1 MLNNK
6 TFVLLTSGSIA
17 VAGWILGKYEFT
29 MANQV
34 LMVTAAAIAG
44 YPIAKNAL
52 TSLRFKVVGIEAL
65 VTIAA
70 VGAILIGEYWEAA
83 AVTILFA
90 LGSFLEAK
98 TMDKTRNAIQSLVE
112 LAPLKAVIKSESGE
126 REVPA
131 EEVNSGDIVAVKPG
145 GKIPVDGSIIKGRGT
160 INESH
165 VTGEPMPVEKGP
177 GEKVYSG
184 TINDAGYLEIRTEKA
199 GDDTTFAKILNLV
212 EEAQESKSP
221 TERFLTKFSRYYTP
235 GIIILSLLTYLF
247 TRDTKMA
254 LTLLVIAC
262 PGALVIATPVSIV
275 SAIGNGARKGALV
288 KGGEHLEKAGKINI
302 VAFDKTGTL
311 TYGRPAV
318 KKVKAFQGTE
328 TNVIE
333 MAASVETNSEHH
345 LARAITDAAGS
356 QAQTADDFIV
366 FPGKGASGIVTGSKV
381 LVGNRGMMH
390 EERITIPA
398 EVEEYLQGQ
407 EEKGYTGILVAQN
420 KSIVGVISIADQ
432 VRESAPAVINQLK
445 NMGID
450 KVVMLTGDN
459 QRTASSIAKELGID
473 EFKAGLLPEEKVEA
487 INGYIEQGN
496 TVAMVGDGI
505 NDAPALATANIGVA
519 MGAAGTDVAIE
530 VADIVLMGD
539 KLSMVPYVIG
549 LSKSAL
555 RNIKQNITFAVLVVA
570 ALLAGVLSKYVF
582 LASGMLAHEASVMI
596 VILNSMRLLIYKGE
610 QKERVGGA
618 AY

>member
-17 VAGWILGKYEFT
+17 IAGWILGKYEFT

-34 LMVTAAAIAG
+34 LMVTAAVVAG

-98 TMDKTRNAIQSLVE
+98 TMDKTRHAIQSLVE

-131 EEVNSGDIVAVKPG
+131 EEVNPGDIVAVKPG

-165 VTGEPMPVEKGP
+165 VTGEPMPVGKGP

-288 KGGEHLEKAGKINI
+288 KGGEHLEKAGKINV

-318 KKVKAFQGTE
+318 KNVKAFQGTE

-333 MAASVETNSEHH
+333 MAASIETNSEHH
-345 LARAITDAAGS
+345 LAKAITEAAGS
-356 QAQTADDFIV
+356 QAQAADDFNV

-398 EVEEYLQGQ
+398 EVEEYLQGR

-432 VRESAPAVINQLK
+432 VRESASAVINQLK

-473 EFKAGLLPEEKVEA
+473 EFQAGLLPEEKVEA

-505 NDAPALATANIGVA
+505 NDAPALATANIGIA

>member
-1 MLNNK
+1 MFNNK

-29 MANQV
+29 MANHI

-52 TSLRFKVVGIEAL
+52 MSLRFKVVGIEAL

-70 VGAILIGEYWEAA
+70 VGAIFIGEYWEAA

-98 TMDKTRNAIQSLVE
+98 TMDKTRNAIQSLVD
-112 LAPLKAVIKSESGE
+112 LAPLKAILKSESGE

-131 EEVNSGDIVAVKPG
+131 EDVNPGDIVVVKPG

-165 VTGEPMPVEKGP
+165 VTGEPMPVEKGS

-235 GIIILSLLTYLF
+235 GIIILSLLTYFF

-345 LARAITDAAGS
+345 LARAITEAAGS
-356 QAQTADDFIV
+356 QAQTADDFNV
-366 FPGKGASGIVTGSKV
+366 FPGMGASGIVTGSKV

-390 EERITIPA
+390 EERIAIPA

-432 VRESAPAVINQLK
+432 VRENAPAVINQLK

-459 QRTASSIAKELGID
+459 QRTASSIAEELGID
-473 EFKAGLLPEEKVEA
+473 AFRAGLLPEEKVEA

-539 KLSMVPYVIG
+539 QLSMVPYVIG

-596 VILNSMRLLIYKGE
+596 VILNSMRLLIYKGD
-610 QKERVGGA
+610 QRKG
-618 AY
+618 